1 MIVFFDKLR
10 EIYSNDTFIIC
21 DIIVKVIAII
31 LVLFIIRRVLK
42 LRKFYSKSLHDKYY
56 NSYDNNCEDCDGCED
71 CGGCEDCDACEDYHD
86 WNACEDCDDCEDEE
100 VYEDGNE
107 EDGDE
112 EDYNEEDYNE
122 EVYDEDRELS
132 PNEKR
137 KQTMLKK
144 YGVPYAFMLKRK

>member
-1 MIVFFDKLR
+1 MILLINKLR
-10 EIYSNDTFIIC
+10 EIYSNDIFIIC
-21 DIIVKVIAII
+21 DIIVKVIAVI

-56 NSYDNNCEDCDGCED
+56 NSYDNNCEYCDDYEYCDDCD
-71 CGGCEDCDACEDYHD
+71 
-86 WNACEDCDDCEDEE
+86 ACEDCDDCDDCEDYNEE
-100 VYEDGNE
+100 VYE
-107 EDGDE
+107 DE

-137 KQTMLKK
+137 KQTMIKK